1 MDSAALLWGLL
12 FGSIGL
18 GFVIYGRRQRKPI
31 PFLCGM
37 CLMGAPYLMSS
48 TLWLVAAGTLLV
60 AIPFFLR
67 S

>member
-18 GFVIYGRRQRKPI
+18 GFVLYGRRQNKPV
-31 PFLCGM
+31 PFLCGIG
-37 CLMGAPYLMSS
+37 LIGAPYLVDG
-48 TLWLVAAGTLLV
+48 TPWLIGIGVLLV

>member
-37 CLMGAPYLMSS
+37 GLMGAPYLMSS
-48 TLWLVAAGTLLV
+48 TLWLVMAGTLLV
-60 AIPFFLR
+60 AIPFFLH